1 MAQGKKTQT
10 SEILNYLRKH
20 KRGITSWEAFE
31 RFGATRLS
39 AIIFA
44 LRKRGYRIAS
54 EDKVVRTRYG
64 RNVTVSRYYLVN
76 D

>member
-1 MAQGKKTQT
+1 MKKSQT
-10 SEILNYLRKH
+10 SEILDYMRNH
-20 KRGITSWEAFE
+20 KEGITSWEAFE

-44 LRKRGYRIAS
+44 LKQRGERIESA
-54 EDKVVRTRYG
+54 DKVVTTRYG
-64 RNVTVSRYYLVN
+64 RKVTVSRYYLVT